1 MEQIIKVSKDIY
13 EMAQDLA
20 VDLVQTI
27 DMVRSEGRKAAVAL
41 SGGNTP
47 RHFFSVLGNQYRDF
61 KGWHDTLFFW
71 SDERCVPPGSNESNY
86 GTVREAFFDK
96 ADIPSDNIHRI
107 IGEAEPEK
115 EAERYSSDIQGNVTL
130 RNGIPR
136 FDIIYLGLG
145 NDGHTASIFPGNL
158 DLFYTTHICEV
169 AVHPSTG
176 QKRITL
182 TGPVINNAARVIFA
196 VAGRDKAEIVAEI
209 LENQAS
215 GIFPASFVKP
225 VTGRLIWHLDLDAA
239 SMLTQL
245 A

>member
-27 DMVRSEGRKAAVAL
+27 DMVRSEGRKATVAL

-47 RHFFSVLGNQYRDF
+47 RHFFSVLGNKYRDF

-71 SDERCVPPGSNESNY
+71 SDERCVPPGSKESNY

-96 ADIPSDNIHRI
+96 ADIPSENIHRI
-107 IGEAEPEK
+107 MGEADPEL
-115 EAERYSSDIQGNVTL
+115 ETGRYSSEILENVAL

-158 DLFYTTHICEV
+158 HLFNSSHICEV
-169 AVHPSTG
+169 AVHPATG

-182 TGPVINNAARVIFA
+182 TGPVINNASRVILA

-209 LENQAS
+209 LENQTLR
-215 GIFPASFVKP
+215 IFPASFVKP
-225 VTGRLIWHLDLDAA
+225 SSGRLFWHLDLDAA
-239 SMLTQL
+239 SLLTQF